1 MISKNRLK
9 HIQSLHLKKFRLE
22 HQCFIA
28 EGVKVV
34 NEFIGSAA
42 YKPLEVFAT
51 VPYLNA
57 HHKQLEENNIP
68 FTEVSEDELKKISL
82 QSTPNQVLAICPM
95 VHQKLDA
102 VKLHTHLNL
111 FLDDIKD
118 PGNLGTIIRIADWFG
133 IPQVICSPTC
143 AELYNIK
150 TIQATMGAMLRVPVI
165 YENFGAV
172 LKTAP
177 DVTIYGAV
185 MEGINVYKT
194 RIENGI
200 LVIGNEAN
208 GISDDVLSHVNRR
221 ITIPPAGNN
230 GSESLNAAVATAI
243 LCNEHARLHV
253 V

>member
-34 NEFIGSAA
+34 GEFIESREF
-42 YKPLEVFAT
+42 KPLEVFAT
-51 VPYLNA
+51 APYLAA
-57 HHKQLEENNIP
+57 HQQQLQSHNIA
-68 FTEVSEDELKKISL
+68 FSEVSEEELKKISL

-95 VHQKLDA
+95 VERQINPTQLR
-102 VKLHTHLNL
+102 TGLNL
-111 FLDDIKD
+111 YLDDIKD

-143 AELYNIK
+143 AELYNSK
-150 TIQATMGAMLRVPVI
+150 TIQSTMGAMLRVPVI
-165 YENFGAV
+165 YHE
-172 LKTAP
+172 LEEILQQTP
-177 DVTIYGAV
+177 DVTVYGAV
-185 MEGINVYKT
+185 MEGLNVYQTKLQ
-194 RIENGI
+194 EGI

-208 GISDDVLSHVNRR
+208 GISDKVMALVTHQ

-243 LCNEHARLHV
+243 LCNEYARQRFL
-253 V
+253 